1 MSTILLFGGGLQSLS
16 IARGLSENGH
26 RVINMSD
33 NKAVGKFSRFIDTF
47 IQVELEDLIP
57 DAVENQIK
65 YNGVDVIIPLEDE
78 YAEWLSTYKNRIE
91 DKTACKIACPD
102 IDLFKKVINKST
114 LLNFCQE
121 KSIPHPITIPI
132 ELSRIESSF
141 RNFDFPALIKPN
153 VSNGSRGICKVE
165 NYDELATKATRIVS
179 EFGSCT
185 LQEYIKNDHYYNVMM
200 YRYQDG
206 SFGPRVA
213 TKISRYYPVKGGSSS
228 FCTTISDS
236 SLFNICE
243 DLLNKLG
250 WNGFADFDVLEK
262 EKGDYRIIEINPRI
276 PASVHA
282 AYVSGVDYGCVIV
295 EDMMFS
301 RKVEMSYT
309 PGECLR
315 CLGLDIAWFISS
327 PARFNT
333 NPNWFKFFGKHLHY
347 QEGGIRD
354 WKAMLYSI
362 YIGVKKQLSP
372 SFRKAKSG
380 MN

>member
-33 NKAVGKFSRFIDTF
+33 NRSVGKFSRFIDTF
-47 IQVELEDLIP
+47 ICINLDGLLPDVVEVLLE
-57 DAVENQIK
+57 K
-65 YNGVDVIIPLEDE
+65 NGVDVIIPLEDE
-78 YAEWLSTYKNRIE
+78 YTEWLSTYKDEIE
-91 DKTACKIACPD
+91 EKIGCKVASPD
-102 IDLFKKVINKST
+102 INLFKKVINKLS
-114 LLNFCQE
+114 LLDFCRE
-121 KSIPHPITIPI
+121 KNIPHPITIPI
-132 ELSRIESSF
+132 DTRPLESSF
-141 RNFDFPALIKPN
+141 RDFKFPALIKPN

-165 NYDELATKATRIVS
+165 NYDELVAKATDIAS

-185 LQEYIKNDHYYNVMM
+185 LQEYIENDHYYNVML

-213 TKISRYYPVKGGSSS
+213 TKIRRYYPVKGGSSS
-228 FCTTISDS
+228 FCTTISDDR
-236 SLFNICE
+236 LFNICE
-243 DLLNKLG
+243 KLLDKLE
-250 WNGFADFDVLEK
+250 WYGFADFDVLEK
-262 EKGDYRIIEINPRI
+262 ENGDYRIIEINPRI

-282 AYVSGVDYGCVIV
+282 AYASGVDFGCVIV
-295 EDMMFS
+295 EDMLFS

-309 PGECLR
+309 PGENLR

-327 PARFNT
+327 PKRFKT
-333 NPNWFKFFGKHLHY
+333 NPNWFNFFGKHLHY
-347 QEGGIRD
+347 QEGGLKD
-354 WKAMLYSI
+354 WKAMIYSI
-362 YIGVKKQLSP
+362 YSGIRKQLSP